1 MNPARFDL
9 VTLSLFVHVAR
20 EGSISGGARA
30 SHLAVGAA
38 SRRITDLEA
47 ALGTQLLY
55 RRASGV
61 ELTEAGQAC
70 LAHAQRV
77 LHEVGQM
84 AGSLSEYAHGLRG
97 QVRIAANT
105 SSLTQFLP
113 EDLAVFMQDQ
123 PGVRIDLEEQNSA
136 EVVQALR
143 YNRADVG
150 IFAERTPCSDLE
162 TFPYR
167 LDELVLVA
175 HPTHPLASHSSL
187 AFIDTVDHDYVGLP
201 PATSLA
207 MRLQEESAR
216 LDRSIRLRIQVRS
229 FDAICRMVAATR
241 TIGILPRRA
250 AAPHARSM
258 KLRLIGLQD
267 EWARRWLLLG
277 VRDSRALTTPARLVL
292 AHLRA
297 CSGKTGERETFGT
310 PDERAS

>member
-9 VTLSLFVHVAR
+9 VTLALFVNVAR
-20 EGSISGGARA
+20 EGSISGGARV

-47 ALGTQLLY
+47 ALGAQLLY
-55 RRASGV
+55 RQTSGV

-84 AGSLSEYAHGLRG
+84 AGSLSDYAHGLRG
-97 QVRIAANT
+97 AVRIAANT

-113 EDLAVFMQDQ
+113 EDLALFMDRQ
-123 PGVRIDLEEQNSA
+123 PGVRIDLEEQNSGDIVA
-136 EVVQALR
+136 AVR
-143 YNRADVG
+143 DNRADLG
-150 IFAERTPCSDLE
+150 IFADRTPCAGLQ

-175 HPTHPLASHSSL
+175 PPMHPLAQYKRIS
-187 AFIDTVDHDYVGLP
+187 FVDTIAYDYVGLP
-201 PATSLA
+201 PTTSLA
-207 MRLQEESAR
+207 LRLQEESAR
-216 LDRSIRLRIQVRS
+216 LERTLRLRIQVRS

-241 TIGILPRRA
+241 MIGILPRQA
-250 AAPHARSM
+250 AEPHAQSM
-258 KLRLIGLQD
+258 RLHLVSLHD

-277 VRDSRALTTPARLVL
+277 VRDRNALTAAARQVL
-292 AHLRA
+292 DHLRECA
-297 CSGKTGERETFGT
+297 TSSTTQGAD
-310 PDERAS
+310 PASD

>member
-9 VTLSLFVHVAR
+9 VTLALYVNIAR
-20 EGSISGGARA
+20 EGSISGGARV

-55 RRASGV
+55 RQAWGV

-84 AGSLSEYAHGLRG
+84 AGSLSDYAHGLRG

-113 EDLAVFMQDQ
+113 EDLAVFMERH

-136 EVVQALR
+136 DIVQAVR
-143 YNRADVG
+143 DNRADVG
-150 IFAERTPCSDLE
+150 IFADRTPCAGLE

-175 HPTHPLASHSSL
+175 PPKHPLAERQCVS
-187 AFIDTVDHDYVGLP
+187 FVDTIHHDYVGLP

-207 MRLQEESAR
+207 LRLQEESAR
-216 LDRSIRLRIQVRS
+216 LERTIRLRIQVRS

-241 TIGILPRRA
+241 MIGILPRQA
-250 AAPHARSM
+250 AAPHAHSM
-258 KLRLIGLQD
+258 RLKLIALSD
-267 EWARRWLLLG
+267 DWARRWLLLG
-277 VRDSRALTTPARLVL
+277 VRDSHALTAAARQVL
-292 AHLRA
+292 DHLRDCA
-297 CSGKTGERETFGT
+297 DT
-310 PDERAS
+310 PPGAPAGDA